1 MGQYR
6 SLKTKVD
13 QLSKADEK
21 HKETEETLAKRVENL
36 HQLVLDER
44 NELRTNVTG
53 LVSRM
58 EAVELGIRRLQGKNE
73 EYAFQLERIRKQL
86 QQLSELLDERFGI
99 STAPL
104 PDDLPTEPKGM
115 MSAANERFE
124 RGLYRAARSI
134 YRTLIRR
141 YPKDKLAPRAWLRIG
156 ESYARENNFEST
168 LRELTGMEQ
177 SYGKTPEMAEAYLL
191 VGAILEK
198 QGQCRKALAVYE
210 AFLDKSKKHARAGAV
225 KRRISRLKGDPACKK
240 GKR

>member
-6 SLKTKVD
+6 NLKTRVD
-13 QLSKADEK
+13 QLDKAGGE
-21 HKETEETLAKRVENL
+21 HEEAEETLAKRVEKL
-36 HQLVLDER
+36 HQMLVEER
-44 NELRTNVTG
+44 GDVRSNATSLA
-53 LVSRM
+53 SRM
-58 EAVELGIRRLQGKNE
+58 EAAELEIRRLRGKNE

-104 PDDLPTEPKGM
+104 PDDLPTDPKGM
-115 MSAANERFE
+115 MAAADERFE

-134 YRTLIRR
+134 YRTLVRR
-141 YPKDKLAPRAWLRIG
+141 HPKDKLAPRAWLRIG

-168 LRELTGMEQ
+168 LRELTGMERN
-177 SYGKTPEMAEAYLL
+177 YGKTPEMAEAYLL

-210 AFLDKSKKHARAGAV
+210 AFLDRSKKHARAGAI
-225 KRRISRLKGDPACKK
+225 KARIARLKKDPACAK
-240 GKR
+240 GRR